1 MESSRLFG
9 IFFFSCLDKVSKGSN
24 RVLRVET
31 LEEEECILIV

>member
-31 LEEEECILIV
+31 LEEECILIV